1 MAATLTTSTWNIA
14 YDYSDY
20 YERIATA
27 LENLAANS
35 TATLTTLTNISVS
48 LDILANSSTL
58 TIAELSTIAVSLDTI
73 AISSTATL
81 SVMSDIASTSTL
93 INTSL
98 ATMSMASILSA
109 ISSTPSGVVD
119 IDADSIIAR
128 GDATFASQVFG
139 KLPTYSYVSTASTS
153 TLAEF
158 ETTVGGNT
166 GTWMFVSNVI
176 TGTIVSNMEVGI
188 LVPNTE
194 SIQPNLIVRQLN
206 GTVGSTGT
214 YELKND
220 TGYYTTLNKGNSPT
234 FTATAILHTGTE
246 AIITVQPFGD
256 ATTGLF
262 NTLINTLPKSI

>member
-35 TATLTTLTNISVS
+35 TATITTLTNISVS
-48 LDILANSSTL
+48 LDLLANNSTSTL
-58 TIAELSTIAVSLDTI
+58 ADLSTIAVSLDTI
-73 AISSTATL
+73 AASSTATL
-81 SVMSDIASTSTL
+81 SVISDIANTSTL
-93 INTSL
+93 INSSL

-109 ISSTPSGVVD
+109 ISNTPSGVVD
-119 IDADSIIAR
+119 IDADSIISR
-128 GDATFASQVFG
+128 GDASFASQVFG
-139 KLPTYSYVSTASTS
+139 KLPTYNYVSTATTSTS
-153 TLAEF
+153 AEF

-166 GTWMFVSNVI
+166 GTWMFVSSVI
-176 TGTIVSNMEVGI
+176 TGTILTNMEVGI
-188 LVPNTE
+188 LVPNTT
-194 SIQPNLIVRQLN
+194 STQLNLIVRQLA

-220 TGYYTTLNKGNSPT
+220 TGYYTTLNKGNSPS
-234 FTATAILHTGTE
+234 FTATAVLHTGTE
-246 AIITVQPFGD
+246 VIVSVQPFGD

-262 NTLINTLPKSI
+262 NTLLTTLPKSI